1 MSLRDKSA
9 THQPVDKP
17 WSAKESWRLFGIMAE
32 FVEGTERLDTI
43 QPAVSIFGS
52 ARTNSDTIN

>member
-1 MSLRDKSA
+1 MSKQNQPL
-9 THQPVDKP
+9 THPSMDKP

-52 ARTNSDTIN
+52 ARIP